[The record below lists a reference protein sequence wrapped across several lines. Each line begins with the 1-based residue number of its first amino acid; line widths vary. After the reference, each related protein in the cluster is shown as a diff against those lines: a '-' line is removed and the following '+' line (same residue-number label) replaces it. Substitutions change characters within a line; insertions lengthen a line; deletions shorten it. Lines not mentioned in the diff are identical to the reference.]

1 MDRLPIT
8 REGYNRLRAELQRL
22 EQEERP
28 QVIEAIAEA
37 RGHGDIS
44 ENAEFEA
51 AKEKQALVE
60 GKINDL
66 HEKLSKCEVVEVT
79 ERTAERVIFGTTV
92 DIEDLDTGE
101 EVQYRLVGPYEAD
114 LAQGTISV
122 ISPIGR
128 ALIGKEAGDEVQVR
142 TPGGVKNFEII
153 DIYYAAGSEH
163 SD

>member
-66 HEKLSKCEVVEVT
+66 HDKLSKCEVVEVT
-79 ERTAERVIFGTTV
+79 ERTVDRVIFGTTV

-153 DIYYAAGSEH
+153 DIYYAAG
-163 SD
+163 